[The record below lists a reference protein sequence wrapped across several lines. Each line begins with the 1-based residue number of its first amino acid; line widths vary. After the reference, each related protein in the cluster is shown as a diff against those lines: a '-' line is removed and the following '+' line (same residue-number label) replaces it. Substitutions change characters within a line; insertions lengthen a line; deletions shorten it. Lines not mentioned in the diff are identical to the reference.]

1 MDLHAEKLN
10 LVQKLLS
17 VQKASLIEK
26 IGALLDKE
34 MTVGYTAD
42 GKPLTKGMYDKRLQK
57 AEEQIAKGN
66 FISQEDLEKESE
78 NW

>member
-1 MDLHAEKLN
+1 MTKN
-10 LVQKLLS
+10 ILS
-17 VQKASLIEK
+17 SAGYLSAASLIEK

-42 GKPLTKGMYDKRLQK
+42 GKPLTKAMYDKRLQK